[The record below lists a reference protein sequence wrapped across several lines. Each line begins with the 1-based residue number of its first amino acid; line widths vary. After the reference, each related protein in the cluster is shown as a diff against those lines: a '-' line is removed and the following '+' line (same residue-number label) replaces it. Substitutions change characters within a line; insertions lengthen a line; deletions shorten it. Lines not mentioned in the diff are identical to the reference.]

1 MDKNHVHFGL
11 ARLAAQ
17 RLLDWNRRKVA
28 HLNEVAEAAKGG
40 ITFKVGDDEVKATD
54 REAMF
59 FRLGIE
65 AALIEIGALP
75 IKLTPQKPIRTRAT

>member
-1 MDKNHVHFGL
+1 M
-11 ARLAAQ
+11 AQ
-17 RLLDWNRRKVA
+17 DVNDVRQMAQQLLDWNQRKVA

-40 ITFKVGDDEVKATD
+40 TTFKVGDDEVKASD

-65 AALIEIGALP
+65 AALIEIGTLP
-75 IKLTPQKPIRTRAT
+75 IKLTPQKPMRKRAT